1 MNKQEFSKALEL
13 AKNNSYGIANISLFD
28 GFGLPYFKPV
38 ACTLN
43 DMAGLISW
51 QCICFN
57 GSLDTE
63 ALNEIWNCKKR
74 FIIV

>member
-1 MNKQEFSKALEL
+1 MNKQEFSKALKM
-13 AKNNSYGIANISLFD
+13 AKEHNYGIANISLFD
-28 GFGLPYFKPV
+28 GFGLPNFKPV

-43 DMAGLISW
+43 DMAGLIAW
-51 QCICFN
+51 QCFCLD
-57 GSLDTE
+57 GSLDNE